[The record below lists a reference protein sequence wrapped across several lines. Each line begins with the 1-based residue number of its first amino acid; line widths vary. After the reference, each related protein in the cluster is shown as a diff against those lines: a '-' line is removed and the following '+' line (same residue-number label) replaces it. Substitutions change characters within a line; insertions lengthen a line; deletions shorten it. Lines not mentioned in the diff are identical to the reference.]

1 MEKHKS
7 NALEGK
13 CLCGECPH
21 KFECFTQERIFSDS
35 IFQGL
40 FEALIAQGS
49 SKDDALKRV
58 IGELEARIR
67 ALSTNTWTISNPY
80 TVGGASSTPVTYKQP
95 QYTTGTYWG
104 IGATS
109 NVTLTDCTK
118 GSSNYTITYS
128 MIDGEE
134 ISWNACCDRIYQS
147 R

>member
-1 MEKHKS
+1 MDKHKS

-21 KFECFTQERIFSDS
+21 KFECFTQERIFSDP

-40 FEALIAQGS
+40 FEALMAQGS

-67 ALSTNTWTISNPY
+67 ALSNTWITAPNT
-80 TVGGASSTPVTYKQP
+80 TVGGGTYTPYYFQQP
-95 QYTTGTYWG
+95 YTTAAPTYWG
-104 IGATS
+104 SNSAG
-109 NVTLTDCTK
+109 NVTLTNCK
-118 GSSNYTITYS
+118 GDSTSCRVTYR

-134 ISWNACCDRIYQS
+134 ISWNDCSDRFYQS